1 MPYLVIW
8 QVVHVAS
15 GKTEARIYQR
25 DLRGMLSERWCQ
37 APCLL
42 CRSSTRQ
49 RKRQRKRNKKRQC
62 LTKAKSRKKTSLSG
76 RWWFAYHHPDNDTD
90 KIRLIVVG
98 WSTRLDQELTCIM
111 AGIFSD
117 DFENWSLQCPCILY
131 RRLWKINSKII
142 EAAIGNVLS
151 SDYDLSKTFRPR
163 CFWQI
168 CTVFPS
174 VCKFSKM
181 SASQPS
187 AFSIG
192 QFLLEFAV

>member
-15 GKTEARIYQR
+15 GKTWGRIYQR
-25 DLRGMLSERWCQ
+25 DLRGMLSLRWCQ

-117 DFENWSLQCPCILY
+117 DFENWPLQCPCILC
-131 RRLWKINSKII
+131 RRLWKVNSKFIV
-142 EAAIGNVLS
+142 AAKGNVLS

-168 CTVFPS
+168 CTVFPC

-192 QFLLEFAV
+192 QLLLEIAV

>member
-1 MPYLVIW
+1 MTGCACGIREDWGAHLSKRFTGNVVREMMPGPLPALQIIN
-8 QVVHVAS
+8 
-15 GKTEARIYQR
+15 KTKKETTKETQ
-25 DLRGMLSERWCQ
+25 
-37 APCLL
+37 
-42 CRSSTRQ
+42 
-49 RKRQRKRNKKRQC
+49 KRQC
-62 LTKAKSRKKTSLSG
+62 QTKAKKKTSLSG

-168 CTVFPS
+168 CTVFPC

-192 QFLLEFAV
+192 QLLLEIAV